1 MRKGGEAP
9 LAGGA
14 DGTSRASGVG
24 WRGTCVGVG
33 GTVPAPA
40 FPPGKRERGIRFL
53 AAAGDLIS
61 AEADVCSSLAHP
73 RPRRLASL
81 TLYGPAANQSFP
93 KFAGVIHLR
102 RASIRTLNDLHT
114 GCMLEFDL
122 KPRSVTTVTDLGC
135 WVLPSLSRSL
145 SDLASISSHPNKG
158 CG

>member
-1 MRKGGEAP
+1 MALVEDTKQVVISTLYSSFRRLARSAVESWGMRKGGEAP

-81 TLYGPAANQSFP
+81 TLYGPAANQS
-93 KFAGVIHLR
+93 
-102 RASIRTLNDLHT
+102 
-114 GCMLEFDL
+114 
-122 KPRSVTTVTDLGC
+122 
-135 WVLPSLSRSL
+135 
-145 SDLASISSHPNKG
+145 
-158 CG
+158 

>member
-33 GTVPAPA
+33 GTVPASA

-61 AEADVCSSLAHP
+61 AEADVCSSLDHP

-122 KPRSVTTVTDLGC
+122 CPGPSPR
-135 WVLPSLSRSL
+135 
-145 SDLASISSHPNKG
+145 
-158 CG
+158 